1 MEVSMPTSQNAAF
14 LSPLCALVD
23 ALRSSDEGQAV
34 TLCGD
39 CLMLRM
45 SAERILERWE
55 ATIAD
60 PRFTAHR
67 EMWTERRDA
76 VRAALGEAERYLRQ
90 YPALGGAAW
99 WSAVVA

>member
-1 MEVSMPTSQNAAF
+1 MPSQHTMF
-14 LSPLCALVD
+14 LAPLRALVD
-23 ALRSSDEGQAV
+23 ALRASDEGEAV

-45 SAERILERWE
+45 SAERSLGRWE

-60 PRFTAHR
+60 PRYAAHR
-67 EMWTERRDA
+67 AMWTERRDA